1 MALLILM
8 LGIVLLLLLITVV
21 KLNAF
26 ISLTVVTLFI
36 ALGNGMAPPQVITAI
51 SKGIGDTLGS
61 LILVLGMGVLLGALL
76 TETGATQQI
85 CNGLMRVFG
94 PARAKVALAVTGFAV
109 GLALFYNAGFIV
121 LIPLVF
127 VVARQTGLPLAYL
140 AIAMAAPLSITHGF
154 LPPHP
159 GPTAIAVLFKADMG
173 KTLLYGL
180 CIAVPTLVLAGI
192 FFPERI
198 RKITAAPPPGIFGS
212 EGTVTSA
219 LPGFGI
225 SLFTALIPV
234 LLMAASAIA
243 AAFEKQ
249 QTGTFV
255 RVLQFTGDPGMAM
268 LIAVICALFFLGVF
282 RGVSIK
288 LLMDRTSGSLNA
300 IATIVLVIAAGGA
313 LKEVLIQ
320 SKTAD
325 AITLFFL
332 KTSLAPLFLGWLVA
346 TLIRIA
352 VGSATVAALTAAGIV
367 QPLIAS
373 MHVKPELMVLAI
385 GAGSL
390 MCSHVNDTG
399 FWMFKEYLGLSV
411 GDTFKTWTMMESII
425 GIAGLVG
432 VLLLN
437 LLV

>member
-1 MALLILM
+1 MSLLILVF
-8 LGIVLLLLLITVV
+8 GIVLLLLLITVV

-26 ISLTVVTLFI
+26 ISLVVV
-36 ALGNGMAPPQVITAI
+36 ALLIGLANGMAPMQIITAMN
-51 SKGIGDTLGS
+51 KGIGDTLGS
-61 LILVLGMGVLLGALL
+61 LILVLGLGVLLGALL

-85 CNGLMRVFG
+85 CNGLIRIFG
-94 PARAKVALAVTGFAV
+94 PARAKIALAVTGFAV

-121 LIPLVF
+121 LVPLVF
-127 VVARQTGLPLAYL
+127 VVAKQTGLPLAYL

-159 GPTAIAVLFKADMG
+159 GPTAIAVLFKADLG

-180 CIAVPTLVLAGI
+180 CVAIPALLLAGI
-192 FFPERI
+192 IFPEFIKKI
-198 RKITAAPPPGIFGS
+198 RTAPPPGIFGS
-212 EGTVTSA
+212 EKASVQA

-234 LLMAASAIA
+234 LLMAASAVQGVYSKGESNIMSA
-243 AAFEKQ
+243 
-249 QTGTFV
+249 
-255 RVLQFTGDPGMAM
+255 VLHFAGDPGMAM
-268 LIAVICALFFLGVF
+268 LIAVICALLFLGVF
-282 RGVSIK
+282 RGLSVKS
-288 LLMDRTSGSLNA
+288 LMDRTGGSINA

-313 LKEVLIQ
+313 LKEVLLQ

-325 AITLFFL
+325 AITLFFRN
-332 KTSLAPLFLGWLVA
+332 TSMAPLFLGWLVA

-352 VGSATVAALTAAGIV
+352 VGSATVAGLTAAGIV

-373 MHVKPELMVLAI
+373 MQVKPELMVLSI

-399 FWMFKEYLGLSV
+399 FWMFKEYLGLSI
-411 GDTFKTWTMMESII
+411 GDTFKTWTVMESVI
-425 GIAGLVG
+425 GIAGLLG

>member
-1 MALLILM
+1 MALLILISGV
-8 LGIVLLLLLITVV
+8 LLLLLLITVA

-26 ISLTVVTLFI
+26 ISLVVVALLVG
-36 ALGNGMAPPQVITAI
+36 LGNGMEPMHLIAAVN
-51 SKGIGDTLGS
+51 KGIGDTLGS
-61 LILVLGMGVLLGALL
+61 LILVLGLGVLLGALL
-76 TETGATQQI
+76 TETGATRQI
-85 CNGLMRVFG
+85 CNGLLRLFG
-94 PARAKVALAVTGFAV
+94 PARAKIALAITGFAV

-159 GPTAIAVLFKADMG
+159 GPTAIAVLFKADLG

-180 CIAVPTLVLAGI
+180 CVAIPALCLAGI
-192 FFPERI
+192 LFPEFI
-198 RKITAAPPPGIFGS
+198 KKIKTAPPPGIFGS
-212 EGTVTSA
+212 EQTIGQS

-225 SLFTALIPV
+225 SLFTALLPV

-243 AAFEKQ
+243 AAWSSPHASPLVRILH
-249 QTGTFV
+249 FV
-255 RVLQFTGDPGMAM
+255 GDPGMAM
-268 LIAVICALFFLGVF
+268 LIAVLFAILFLGLF
-282 RGVSIK
+282 RSVSVK
-288 LLMDRTSGSLNA
+288 TLMDRTSGSISA

-325 AITLFFL
+325 AITQFFL
-332 KTSLAPLFLGWLVA
+332 NTSMAPLFLGWLVA

-352 VGSATVAALTAAGIV
+352 VGSATVAGLTAAGIV

-373 MHVKPELMVLAI
+373 MQVKPELMVLSI

-399 FWMFKEYLGLSV
+399 FWMFKEYLGLSI
-411 GDTFKTWTMMESII
+411 GDTFRTWTVMESII
-425 GIAGLVG
+425 GVVGLLG

-437 LLV
+437 AVL

>member
-1 MALLILM
+1 MALLILT

-26 ISLTVVTLFI
+26 IALTVVTLFI

-76 TETGATQQI
+76 TETGATQRI
-85 CNGLMRVFG
+85 CNGLIRVFG

-159 GPTAIAVLFKADMG
+159 GPTAIAILFKADMG

-180 CIAVPTLVLAGI
+180 CIALPTLLLAGI

-212 EGTVTSA
+212 EEMVASS

-234 LLMAASAIA
+234 LLMAASAVSA
-243 AAFEKQ
+243 ALEKQ
-249 QTGTFV
+249 QTGAFF
-255 RVLQFTGDPGMAM
+255 RVLQFMGDPGMAM

-399 FWMFKEYLGLSV
+399 FWMFKEYLGLSI
-411 GDTFKTWTMMESII
+411 GDTFKTWTVMESII
-425 GIAGLVG
+425 GIAGLIG

-437 LLV
+437 VLV

>member
-1 MALLILM
+1 MALLILT
-8 LGIVLLLLLITVV
+8 LGILLLLLLITVV

-26 ISLTVVTLFI
+26 ISLTIVTLFI
-36 ALGNGMAPPQVITAI
+36 ALGNGMAPPQVVTAI

-85 CNGLMRVFG
+85 CNGLIRVFG

-159 GPTAIAVLFKADMG
+159 GPTAIAILFKADMG

-180 CIAVPTLVLAGI
+180 CIAVPTLLLAGI

-212 EGTVTSA
+212 EETVASV

-234 LLMAASAIA
+234 LLMAASAVS
-243 AAFEKQ
+243 AAFDQ
-249 QTGTFV
+249 QQAGTLI
-255 RVLQFTGDPGMAM
+255 RILQFAGDPGMAM

-411 GDTFKTWTMMESII
+411 GDTFKTWTVMESII
-425 GIAGLVG
+425 GIAGLIG

-437 LLV
+437 VLI

>member
-1 MALLILM
+1 MALLILI
-8 LGIVLLLLLITVV
+8 LGILLLLLLITAA

-26 ISLTVVTLFI
+26 ISLIVVALLI
-36 ALGNGMAPPQVITAI
+36 GLGNGMEPMQLVTAVN
-51 SKGIGDTLGS
+51 KGIGDTLGS
-61 LILVLGMGVLLGALL
+61 LILVLGLGVLLGALL

-85 CNGLMRVFG
+85 CNGLIRTFG
-94 PARAKVALAVTGFAV
+94 PARAKIALAITGFAV

-127 VVARQTGLPLAYL
+127 VVAKQTALPLAYL

-159 GPTAIAVLFKADMG
+159 GPTAIAVLFKADLG

-180 CIAVPTLVLAGI
+180 CVALPALLLAGMI
-192 FFPERI
+192 FPEFIKKI
-198 RKITAAPPPGIFGS
+198 RTAPPPGIFGS
-212 EGTVTSA
+212 EQPMGQS

-243 AAFEKQ
+243 STVDD
-249 QTGTFV
+249 QTASGLV
-255 RVLQFTGDPGMAM
+255 RVLHFAGDPGMAM
-268 LIAVICALFFLGVF
+268 LIAVLCALLFLGVF
-282 RGVSIK
+282 RGTSIK
-288 LLMDRTSGSLNA
+288 VLMDRTSGSINA

-325 AITLFFL
+325 AITHFFL
-332 KTSLAPLFLGWLVA
+332 GTSMAPLFLGWLVA

-352 VGSATVAALTAAGIV
+352 VGSATVAGLTAAGIV

-373 MHVKPELMVLAI
+373 MHVKPELMVLSI

-399 FWMFKEYLGLSV
+399 FWMFKEYLGLSI
-411 GDTFKTWTMMESII
+411 GDTFRTWTVMESII
-425 GIAGLVG
+425 GIAGLLG

-437 LLV
+437 VLI